1 MEISG
6 KGRDHRAYYVLS
18 VSSNALS
25 PLLSGD
31 NLTETSWELA
41 QFEIEKTLF
50 SQTSVSKVENVFDQ
64 HLGPYWPALDPA
76 FEKIPSTDSAAY
88 LHSSQD
94 SLVFSN
100 LMFIKS
106 RGWES
111 RKPEVCFSIG
121 ILRKKNKQP
130 NNFIDYSCW
139 LCMIE
144 SRHRVKQ
151 L

>member
-6 KGRDHRAYYVLS
+6 KGREHRAYYILS
-18 VSSNALS
+18 ESSNALS
-25 PLLSGD
+25 PSLSGD
-31 NLTETSWELA
+31 NLTSWELA
-41 QFEIEKTLF
+41 RFEIEKTLLF
-50 SQTSVSKVENVFDQ
+50 QAGVSMVENVFDQ

-76 FEKIPSTDSAAY
+76 FEKIPSTDSASY

-106 RGWES
+106 QCWES
-111 RKPEVCFSIG
+111 RKPQVCFSVG
-121 ILRKKNKQP
+121 VLRKKKYKQQ
-130 NNFIDYSCW
+130 NNFIDYSRW
-139 LCMIE
+139 LCMDE